1 MERKKAFA
9 WKLVLGSC
17 LFTIAGILY
26 ALLFPLSGLTVLA
39 PLLMGP
45 GLTILLF
52 GIFYE
57 RGLGTLLGFGEGEL
71 SSRIKTSYIL
81 LGGLFCIM
89 GILAWFFG

>member
-1 MERKKAFA
+1 MAQQKASA
-9 WKLVLGSC
+9 WKLVLGFC
-17 LFTIAGILY
+17 IFTIAGILH

-39 PLLMGP
+39 PLLLGP

-52 GIFYE
+52 GLFYE
-57 RGLGTLLGFGEGEL
+57 SSLGILLGFGEGEL

-89 GILAWFFG
+89 GMLAWFFG